1 MSISC
6 TAVINHLMY
15 IVTVFHLKTGI
26 EGPSNIIISLNWKI
40 I

>member
-26 EGPSNIIISLNWKI
+26 RGLINYGRPM
-40 I
+40 